1 MKQMKRLGILLTAIL
16 LVQSCM
22 IPATMASD
30 ADTYSQEE
38 PYFETEDDMDDP
50 QYWSEMHR
58 GGMDN
63 FQLQAVGVDHS
74 KYTPR
79 ALKRGETLRK
89 GIDVSQFQGKI
100 DWSAVKAGG
109 IDFAFIRVGYRGWG
123 SGSLAEDSRVY
134 ENLQGAIDNGVQV
147 GVYIYSQATTTA
159 EAREEAQYV
168 LKRIRS
174 YAVTLPVVIDFEYA
188 EDPSTGRLTG
198 RLYQENLSKSAAT
211 AVCNAFLAEVQAA
224 GYRGAVYANKNMLEK
239 HLNADKL
246 NGAVWLAHY
255 TSQTDYSGNHEFW
268 QCTSSGYV
276 AGISDQGDPEKPKNV
291 DLNYWYD
298 GGISGLPFVD
308 VSPNRWSYG
317 DILRAYQQGIVNGT
331 DPNRF
336 SPDENTT
343 RGQLVSMIYRLNGS
357 PAVSGSSTF
366 TDLTMDYYRDA
377 ITWAQQN
384 NVVQGIGGTQF
395 APDQPMIRQD
405 LLTILYRLSGE
416 PETAGSLSDFGDAA
430 KVADYAQKAVAWAVE
445 NDILRGSDGNILP
458 ESNATREQA
467 VAILMRYI
475 QYTEQQ
481 SE

>member
-1 MKQMKRLGILLTAIL
+1 MKRMKRLGILLAAML
-16 LVQSCM
+16 LVQSCV
-22 IPATMASD
+22 IPAAMASD
-30 ADTYSQEE
+30 TDTYSREE
-38 PYFETEDDMDDP
+38 SYFDTELQDDVDDP

-58 GGMDN
+58 GEMDN
-63 FQLQAVGVDHS
+63 IQLQAAGVDHS
-74 KYTPR
+74 WFTPR
-79 ALKRGETLRK
+79 ALKSGETLRK
-89 GIDVSQFQGKI
+89 GVDVAEFQGKI
-100 DWSAVKAGG
+100 DWSAVKKSG

-123 SGSLAEDSRVY
+123 SGKLAEDSWAY
-134 ENLQGAIDNGVQV
+134 ENLKGAIDSGVQV
-147 GVYIYSQATTTA
+147 GVYIYSQATTAA
-159 EAREEAQYV
+159 EAREEARYV
-168 LKRIRS
+168 LDRIRN

-188 EDPSTGRLTG
+188 EDPSTGRFTG
-198 RLYQENLSKSAAT
+198 RLYQANLSKSQAT
-211 AVCNAFLAEVQAA
+211 AVCNAFLAEVTAA

-255 TSQTDYSGNHEFW
+255 ATQTDYSGDHEFW

-276 AGISDQGDPEKPKNV
+276 EGIPSQNV

-317 DILRAYQQGIVNGT
+317 DILQAYQQGIINGS
-331 DPNRF
+331 DVNRF
-336 SPDENTT
+336 SPTGATT

-357 PAVSGSSTF
+357 PSVSGSSTF

-384 NVVQGIGGTQF
+384 DVVQGIGGTLF
-395 APDQPMIRQD
+395 APNRPIIRQD

-416 PETAGSLSDFGDAA
+416 PETAGSLSGFKDAA
-430 KVADYAQKAVAWAVE
+430 SVSDYAQKAVAWAVE
-445 NDILRGSDGNILP
+445 NDILRGSDGNIMP
-458 ESNATREQA
+458 GSNATREQA

-475 QYTEQQ
+475 QYTEQ
-481 SE
+481 

>member
-1 MKQMKRLGILLTAIL
+1 MKQMKRLGILLAAML

-22 IPATMASD
+22 IPAAMASD

-50 QYWSEMHR
+50 QYWAEMHR

-63 FQLQAVGVDHS
+63 IQLQAVGVDHS
-74 KYTPR
+74 WFTPR
-79 ALKRGETLRK
+79 ALKSGETLRK

-100 DWSAVKAGG
+100 DWAKVKASG
-109 IDFAFIRVGYRGWG
+109 IEFAFIRIGYRGWG
-123 SGSLAEDSRVY
+123 TGNLAEDSRAY
-134 ENLQGAIDNGVQV
+134 ENLKGAIDSGVQV
-147 GVYIYSQATTTA
+147 GVYIYSQATTVA
-159 EAREEAQYV
+159 EAREEARYV
-168 LKRIRS
+168 LNRIKD
-174 YAVTLPVVIDFEYA
+174 YAVTLPVVIDFEYG

-198 RLYQENLSKSAAT
+198 RLYQANLSKSQAT
-211 AVCNAFLAEVQAA
+211 AICNAFVAEAENA
-224 GYRGAVYANKNMLEK
+224 GYRGAVYSNKNMLK
-239 HLNADKL
+239 NQLNADQL
-246 NGAVWLAHY
+246 NGTMWLAHY
-255 TSQTDYSGNHEFW
+255 AAQTDYSGEYEFW

-276 AGISDQGDPEKPKNV
+276 DGISSQNV
-291 DLNYWYD
+291 DLDYWYD

-317 DILRAYQQGIVNGT
+317 DILQAYQQGIINGT

-336 SPDENTT
+336 SPDETTT

-475 QYTEQQ
+475 QYTGQQ

>member
-1 MKQMKRLGILLTAIL
+1 MKQMKRIGILLAAML

-22 IPATMASD
+22 IPAAMASD

-38 PYFETEDDMDDP
+38 PYFETEVDMDDP
-50 QYWSEMHR
+50 QYWSEMYR

-63 FQLQAVGVDHS
+63 IQLQAVGVDHS
-74 KYTPR
+74 WFTPR
-79 ALKRGETLRK
+79 ALKSGETLRK

-100 DWSAVKAGG
+100 DWAKVKADG

-134 ENLQGAIDNGVQV
+134 ENLKNAIDSGVQV
-147 GVYIYSQATTTA
+147 GVYIYSQAINVK

-168 LKRIRS
+168 LKRIQN
-174 YAVTLPVVIDFEYA
+174 YAVTLPVVIDYEYA
-188 EDPSTGRLTG
+188 EDPGTGRLTG
-198 RLYQENLSKSAAT
+198 RLYQAKLSKSAAT

-239 HLNADKL
+239 QLNADKL

-255 TSQTDYSGNHEFW
+255 TSKTDYSGNHEFW

-276 AGISDQGDPEKPKNV
+276 AGISDQGDPEKPRNV

-308 VSPNRWSYG
+308 VSLNRWSYG
-317 DILRAYQQGIVNGT
+317 DILQAYQQGIINGT
-331 DPNRF
+331 APNRF
-336 SPDENTT
+336 SPDETTT
-343 RGQLVSMIYRLNGS
+343 RGQLVAMIYRLNGS

-395 APDQPMIRQD
+395 APDQSMIRQD
-405 LLTILYRLSGE
+405 LLTMLYRLSGE

-467 VAILMRYI
+467 VAILLRYI